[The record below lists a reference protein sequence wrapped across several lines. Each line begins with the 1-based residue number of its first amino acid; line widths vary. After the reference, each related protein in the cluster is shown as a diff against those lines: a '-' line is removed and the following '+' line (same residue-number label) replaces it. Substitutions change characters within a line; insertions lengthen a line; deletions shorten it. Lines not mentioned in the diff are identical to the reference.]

1 MWCEARCDVVP
12 SLLGLA
18 VCSRSAL
25 GLVGEPVGNCRLAL
39 SLHVSFEKNLL
50 MYRRWTEVGM
60 LSPVHGRGVV
70 HLCVCVCVRVP
81 VYLWQSP
88 GSSLWPASQPLL
100 RSQGDLSN
108 PFIDFPRFEQRPET
122 CCFPSCLSPSPPPSE
137 PLPLTPFLDTAVVP
151 VHTVIV

>member
-70 HLCVCVCVRVP
+70 HVCVCVRACARVP
-81 VYLWQSP
+81 VAVSWLFP
-88 GSSLWPASQPLL
+88 LACFPASPLQP
-100 RSQGDLSN
+100 G
-108 PFIDFPRFEQRPET
+108 
-122 CCFPSCLSPSPPPSE
+122 
-137 PLPLTPFLDTAVVP
+137 
-151 VHTVIV
+151 